1 MTDPARPWG
10 EEMIDPRRGDADDD
24 ASSPKQR
31 SLLAIAGSLFAEI
44 SLPKLIFAWGLTVG
58 LPALILGLTPLAV
71 TAWLA
76 SARIDLGDL
85 ASFGGLVLLVI
96 LGLVAWIGLKPLL
109 RTAEANFWTLQ
120 AVAIQPG
127 YALCRESLQQLA
139 EAVFARGD
147 DQARRV
153 DLRAWTSAGAGIVLS
168 LIAVAILAAVW
179 PATRWQGSVSD
190 LLVPARFIVPMLA
203 NAVAIGAA
211 YLAVASLAWGF
222 ADATMPRLATLAA
235 FDPPAPGDR
244 TFRVAHLS
252 DVHVV
257 GDDYGFRLECGRGG
271 PRGNGRFRRVMERL
285 AAIHAENPLDLVLIT
300 GDMTDAG
307 ISSEWAA
314 FMDIVALHPE
324 LARRT
329 LILPG
334 NHDVNIVDR
343 ANPARLDLP
352 FSAAMRLRHLRTL
365 SAMDAIQ
372 GETTRVPSQGAR
384 PILREALAP
393 WRERIVAFANGGGS
407 IRETLALRQPWND
420 LFPMIL
426 EPADATGLGVV
437 VLNSNAETHF
447 SMTNALGLVSLEQT
461 VRMQQAM
468 ARHPNAAWIVAVHH
482 HVVEYPMRVHKFSE
496 RIGTALIN
504 GSWFVRQLL
513 PHARRCIVM
522 HGHRHVDWIGGIG
535 GLRIISAPSPVMN
548 GRDDQ
553 DTYFLIHTLA
563 NDGSGAIALRQP
575 QRIDMPGDHALTP
588 AIEASAPR
596 EQGLDLGTQGSRSGG
611 AGAGR
616 RQRAA
621 G

>member
-44 SLPKLIFAWGLTVG
+44 SLPKLVFAWVLTVG
-58 LPALILGLTPLAV
+58 LPALLLGLAPLAV
-71 TAWLA
+71 TAWFA
-76 SARIDLGDL
+76 SARIDLETL
-85 ASFGGLVLLVI
+85 AGFGGLFFLAA
-96 LGLVAWIGLKPLL
+96 LGLAAWIGLKPLL
-109 RTAEANFWTLQ
+109 RMAETNFWTLQ
-120 AVAIQPG
+120 AMAIQPG

-139 EAVFARGD
+139 EALFARGD
-147 DQARRV
+147 NQARRV
-153 DLRAWTSAGAGIVLS
+153 DLRAWTSAGAGILLS
-168 LIAVAILAAVW
+168 LIALAILAAVW

-190 LLVPARFIVPMLA
+190 LLAPTRFIVPMLA

-222 ADATMPRLATLAA
+222 ADATMPRLATLDA
-235 FDPPAPGDR
+235 FDAAARSRR

-285 AAIHAENPLDLVLIT
+285 SAIHANDPLDLVLIS

-307 ISSEWAA
+307 ISSEWSA
-314 FMDIVALHPE
+314 FMDIVAQHPE
-324 LARRT
+324 LAQRM

-352 FSAAMRLRHLRTL
+352 FSASMRLRHLRTL

-372 GETTRVPSQGAR
+372 GDSTRVAVDGAR
-384 PILREALAP
+384 PTFRDGLAP
-393 WRERIVAFANGGGS
+393 WRERIVAFADGGGS

-420 LFPMIL
+420 LFPMVL
-426 EPADATGLGVV
+426 EPEGDDGFGVV

-447 SMTNALGLVSLEQT
+447 SMTNALGYVSLEQT
-461 VRMQQAM
+461 VKLKQAL

-482 HVVEYPMRVHKFSE
+482 HVVEYPLRVQKFSQ

-504 GSWFVRQLL
+504 GTWFIRQLL
-513 PHARRCIVM
+513 PLARRCVVM
-522 HGHRHVDWIGGIG
+522 HGHRHIDWIGEIG
-535 GLRIISAPSPVMN
+535 GLRIVSAPSPVMN

-553 DTYFLIHTLA
+553 DTYFLIHTLG
-563 NDGSGAIALRQP
+563 NDGHGGIALHQP
-575 QRIDMPGDHALTP
+575 QRVDMPGVP
-588 AIEASAPR
+588 AAAPSAAG
-596 EQGLDLGTQGSRSGG
+596 EQRLDLAAGRRGGGG
-611 AGAGR
+611 AGPRG

>member
-1 MTDPARPWG
+1 MTDAARPWG

-24 ASSPKQR
+24 ASSPRQR

-44 SLPKLIFAWGLTVG
+44 SLPKLVFAWALMVG
-58 LPALILGLTPLAV
+58 LPALLLGLTPLV
-71 TAWLA
+71 ITAWLA
-76 SARIDLGDL
+76 SARVDLGDI
-85 ASFGGLVLLVI
+85 ASIGGIILLVA
-96 LGLVAWIGLKPLL
+96 LALAARIGLKPLL
-109 RTAEANFWTLQ
+109 RMAETSFWTLQ
-120 AVAIQPG
+120 AVATQPG

-139 EAVFARGD
+139 EALFARGD
-147 DQARRV
+147 DAARRV
-153 DLRAWTSAGAGIVLS
+153 NLRAWTAAGAGVLLS
-168 LIAVAILAAVW
+168 MIALAILAAVW
-179 PATRWQGSVSD
+179 PATRWLGSVSD
-190 LLVPARFIVPMLA
+190 LLAPASFIVPMLA
-203 NAVAIGAA
+203 NAAAIGAA

-222 ADATMPRLATLAA
+222 ADATMPRLAGLAA
-235 FDPPAPGDR
+235 FDPPVQGGR

-257 GDDYGFRLECGRGG
+257 GDDYGFRLECGRAG

-285 AAIHAENPLDLVLIT
+285 AAIHASDPLDLVLIS

-307 ISSEWAA
+307 VSSEWAA
-314 FMDIVALHPE
+314 FLDIVAAHPE
-324 LARRT
+324 LCARM

-372 GETTRVPSQGAR
+372 GETTRVPQDGAR
-384 PILREALAP
+384 PSLREALAP
-393 WRERIVAFANGGGS
+393 WRGRMVAFAQGGGS

-426 EPADATGLGVV
+426 EPASADGFGVV

-447 SMTNALGLVSLEQT
+447 SMTNALGYVSLEQT
-461 VRMQQAM
+461 VKLKRAL

-482 HVVEYPMRVHKFSE
+482 HVVEYPMRVQKFSQ

-504 GSWFVRQLL
+504 GTWFIRQLL
-513 PHARRCIVM
+513 PLARRCVVM
-522 HGHRHVDWIGGIG
+522 HGHRHVDWIGEIG
-535 GLRIISAPSPVMN
+535 GLRIVSAPSPVMN

-553 DTYFLIHTLA
+553 DTYFLIHTLGA
-563 NDGSGAIALRQP
+563 DGRGGVALHQP
-575 QRIDMPGDHALTP
+575 QRIDMPGDRATAP
-588 AIEASAPR
+588 SAAG
-596 EQGLDLGTQGSRSGG
+596 EQRLHLAAGGSGGGGSRP
-611 AGAGR
+611 GR